1 MYVGIL
7 LVFVDLII
15 VTEDLLKVYRCGTGQ
30 INNVCRFSAFTVSI
44 DAKFSV
50 FMQLRKH
57 KKSVKNELNLPIIK
71 GTVYRDGSS

>member
-1 MYVGIL
+1 M
-7 LVFVDLII
+7 FVDLLI
-15 VTEDLLKVYRCGTGQ
+15 VTAGLLIVYKYGTGQ

-57 KKSVKNELNLPIIK
+57 KKSVKNEVNLS
-71 GTVYRDGSS
+71 TY